1 MTIHKKH
8 ISLFLLYMIIS
19 VNLFAGEKQIVG
31 YDENRPKVAVVLS
44 GGGAKGFAHVGVLKV
59 LEQEGIPVDIV
70 VGTSMGSLIGGIYA
84 LGYTADEIEDI
95 VRKQNWE
102 TLLLDK
108 VKRKDLSFNDRYLNQ
123 RYFLSLSF
131 SDAKSIGLPQGII
144 KGQNIL
150 NTFCELSANVPVDV
164 DFSQF
169 PIDYACVATNLE
181 TGKEVVLKAGFFP
194 TALFASM
201 AIPGVFQAA
210 KRDSIMLVDGG
221 VVNNFPTDVAKNM
234 GADIIIGVD
243 IQDDPISKDELAAFN
258 GVFNQMV
265 KFLMKG
271 KDSAEVLCD
280 IVIRPDI
287 NGMRRAK
294 KEGRWMGSAP
304 IGYAN
309 KVSETGKKYIAPRET
324 TGKIM
329 KWVFEELA
337 REQFNTEQVWKMAK
351 SKGLKCSKNAFWL
364 AIRNPLYC
372 GKIFIPKYK
381 DEESYFVTGQHEP
394 MITETLFYKVQDVL
408 DGRKKV
414 QRTKIF
420 VDDNLPLR
428 GFLICPQCGRLLSGS
443 ASKGRTKYYHYYH
456 CTGGCD
462 FRHSAIDLNEKIV
475 DKIGEYVRPI
485 PKLKLYKEVIV
496 NRYNEKTKAQKGDIK
511 QIKLQLQEENKRLSK
526 ARELLL
532 CGDIEAED
540 YRIMKSEIET
550 RITRLEAKLTGS
562 ISDSEN
568 IEPLWDKA
576 ISSISN
582 LDSLYENGSITQ
594 KRKIIGSVFPE
605 KLTFDGIQ
613 FRTTRI
619 NEALE
624 YILLIDSKIGGN
636 KNGTNSSILNL
647 SRNVIQLGLEP
658 RTPTLKVLCSTC

>member
-1 MTIHKKH
+1 MRIAD
-8 ISLFLLYMIIS
+8 LYIRVS
-19 VNLFAGEKQIVG
+19 TDEQADKG
-31 YDENRPKVAVVLS
+31 YSQRD
-44 GGGAKGFAHVGVLKV
+44 
-59 LEQEGIPVDIV
+59 QEERL
-70 VGTSMGSLIGGIYA
+70 TKYC
-84 LGYTADEIEDI
+84 EINNIE
-95 VRKQNWE
+95 VRKVVFEDHSAKTFKRPAWTKLLGELRKRRGQSDLILFTKWDRFSRNAGDAYQMIS
-102 TLLLDK
+102 TLRNLGVEPQAVEQPL
-108 VKRKDLSFNDRYLNQ
+108 DLSIPENKMMLAFYLAAPEVENDRRALN
-123 RYFLSLSF
+123 
-131 SDAKSIGLPQGII
+131 
-144 KGQNIL
+144 
-150 NTFCELSANVPVDV
+150 
-164 DFSQF
+164 
-169 PIDYACVATNLE
+169 
-181 TGKEVVLKAGFFP
+181 
-194 TALFASM
+194 
-201 AIPGVFQAA
+201 VFH
-210 KRDSIMLVDGG
+210 
-221 VVNNFPTDVAKNM
+221 
-234 GADIIIGVD
+234 
-243 IQDDPISKDELAAFN
+243 
-258 GVFNQMV
+258 
-265 KFLMKG
+265 
-271 KDSAEVLCD
+271 
-280 IVIRPDI
+280 
-287 NGMRRAK
+287 GMRRAK

-309 KVSETGKKYIAPRET
+309 KVSETGKKYIAPKEI

-394 MITETLFYKVQDVL
+394 LITETLFYKVQDVL

-414 QRTKIF
+414 QRTKIL

-485 PKLKLYKEVIV
+485 PKLKLYKEVIM
-496 NRYNEKTKAQKGDIK
+496 NRYNEKTRAQKGDI
-511 QIKLQLQEENKRLSK
+511 QQLKLQLQEENKRLSK

-540 YRIMKSEIET
+540 YRIMKSEIEA

-605 KLTFDGIQ
+605 KLTFDGIR

-624 YILLIDSKIGGN
+624 YIQLMDNELGGN

-647 SRNVIQLGLEP
+647 SRKVNLAGLEP
-658 RTPTLKVLCSTC
+658 TTS

>member
-1 MTIHKKH
+1 MRIAD
-8 ISLFLLYMIIS
+8 LYIRVS
-19 VNLFAGEKQIVG
+19 TDEQADKG
-31 YDENRPKVAVVLS
+31 YSQRD
-44 GGGAKGFAHVGVLKV
+44 
-59 LEQEGIPVDIV
+59 QEERL
-70 VGTSMGSLIGGIYA
+70 TKYC
-84 LGYTADEIEDI
+84 EINNIE
-95 VRKQNWE
+95 VRKVVFEDHSAKTFKRPAWTKLLGELRKRRGQSDLILFTKWDRFSRNAGDAYQMIS
-102 TLLLDK
+102 TLRNLGVEPQAVEQPL
-108 VKRKDLSFNDRYLNQ
+108 DLSIPENKMMLAFYLAAPEVENDRRALN
-123 RYFLSLSF
+123 
-131 SDAKSIGLPQGII
+131 
-144 KGQNIL
+144 
-150 NTFCELSANVPVDV
+150 
-164 DFSQF
+164 
-169 PIDYACVATNLE
+169 
-181 TGKEVVLKAGFFP
+181 
-194 TALFASM
+194 
-201 AIPGVFQAA
+201 VFH
-210 KRDSIMLVDGG
+210 
-221 VVNNFPTDVAKNM
+221 
-234 GADIIIGVD
+234 
-243 IQDDPISKDELAAFN
+243 
-258 GVFNQMV
+258 
-265 KFLMKG
+265 
-271 KDSAEVLCD
+271 
-280 IVIRPDI
+280 
-287 NGMRRAK
+287 GMRRAK

-647 SRNVIQLGLEP
+647 SRNVTLERLEP
-658 RTPTLKVLCSTC
+658 PTF